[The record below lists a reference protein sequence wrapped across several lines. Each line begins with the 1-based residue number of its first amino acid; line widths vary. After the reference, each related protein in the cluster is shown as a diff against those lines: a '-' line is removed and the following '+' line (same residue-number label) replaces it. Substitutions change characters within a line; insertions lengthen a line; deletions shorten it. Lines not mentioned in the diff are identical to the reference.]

1 MLDQDTFREKL
12 NAVQFDENKFKVLT
26 EDGRIAMVMT
36 PKNVKHPAGE
46 MTTFRSIYE
55 TVLDLDW
62 KIRIS
67 LQIASE
73 HILKNSSQ
81 YKPFGKIDEPTK
93 MAIYYLENA
102 LFRLTSFWDMLA
114 QGYRILYD
122 VKKNLENYVI
132 DIDHVNYK
140 AFFDSKKTPHNN
152 FESDANEIYQYISG
166 DNWHKL
172 TNELRNQ
179 MTHKFSPNI
188 PVMSNYT
195 INLPYPLHIQIEAL
209 LEDYIMARKF
219 LMKMFDIAEERIIE
233 QSAL

>member
-1 MLDQDTFREKL
+1 MLDQDTFQEKL
-12 NAVQFDENKFKVLT
+12 NAFQFDEDKFKVLT

-73 HILKNSSQ
+73 HILKNSTQ
-81 YKPFGKIDEPTK
+81 YKPFGEIDEHTK
-93 MAIYYLENA
+93 IAIYYLENA
-102 LFRLTSFWDMLA
+102 LFRLTSLWDMLA

-122 VKKNLENYVI
+122 VKKNLKNNVI
-132 DIDHVNYK
+132 DIDHVKYK
-140 AFFDSKKTPHNN
+140 AFFDPKKTPHNN
-152 FESDANEIYQYISG
+152 FESDAEEIYLYIS
-166 DNWHKL
+166 DDTWHKL
-172 TNELRNQ
+172 INELRNQ

-188 PVMSNYT
+188 PAMSNYT
-195 INLPYPLHIQIEAL
+195 MNLPYPLHIEIEAI
-209 LEDYIMARKF
+209 LEDYLMTRKF
-219 LMKMFDIAEERIIE
+219 LMKMFDAAEERIIK